1 MIPIPM
7 IFCCQIMLSVMCSQ
21 RHHMMVPGWKEK
33 MCTCV
38 QCVHWSGAGASG
50 HELSVSSYWWEGT
63 GTSTTWPDITVTRER
78 AAESHVWW
86 GATQPRWGE
95 AKRFRNSRLKYFAV
109 SQLALVCRLMCDLVH
124 CTGIVVEMLIHQLFI
139 LLGHL
144 IEYYGWVWSAH
155 DSNWRGWFIS
165 QINFL

>member
-7 IFCCQIMLSVMCSQ
+7 IFCCQIMLSVLSKTP
-21 RHHMMVPGWKEK
+21 HDGAGVEGEDVY
-33 MCTCV
+33 MCTVCTLIWSWGIGTRTLSLQLLVRGNGHVDHVTRLDSDTWESSREPCLTRSNSAPLRRSQKV
-38 QCVHWSGAGASG
+38 Q
-50 HELSVSSYWWEGT
+50 ELSV
-63 GTSTTWPDITVTRER
+63 
-78 AAESHVWW
+78 
-86 GATQPRWGE
+86 
-95 AKRFRNSRLKYFAV
+95 KYFAV

-124 CTGIVVEMLIHQLFI
+124 CIGIVVEMLIHQLFI